1 MKRLLIVLICVM
13 GVVLTGCMKEYPLTE
28 AQTDIVAEYMAS
40 CLLKNDKKYT
50 PTLISYEEIFDY
62 KQIPSEEIPSEEVTE
77 PEAEPT
83 NIPKTN
89 DNNEDDIHP
98 AEEPKDMQYSLSEVI
113 GDPSFDIQ
121 YTSYQLAETYPEDN
135 TNLVFS
141 IDPRVGYQLLV
152 INFTVENI
160 TDLDQNIDLDMAEI
174 QYQLDT
180 NIGTVYKPSFAL
192 LENNLQYIKMNIRA
206 GEKIPAVLIYEVPK
220 DTDLS
225 YINLKVSRGS
235 KTKTIKIK

>member
-1 MKRLLIVLICVM
+1 M
-13 GVVLTGCMKEYPLTE
+13 
-28 AQTDIVAEYMAS
+28 
-40 CLLKNDKKYT
+40 
-50 PTLISYEEIFDY
+50 
-62 KQIPSEEIPSEEVTE
+62 
-77 PEAEPT
+77 
-83 NIPKTN
+83 
-89 DNNEDDIHP
+89 
-98 AEEPKDMQYSLSEVI
+98 
-113 GDPSFDIQ
+113 
-121 YTSYQLAETYPEDN
+121 
-135 TNLVFS
+135 
-141 IDPRVGYQLLV
+141 V

>member
-1 MKRLLIVLICVM
+1 M
-13 GVVLTGCMKEYPLTE
+13 
-28 AQTDIVAEYMAS
+28 
-40 CLLKNDKKYT
+40 
-50 PTLISYEEIFDY
+50 
-62 KQIPSEEIPSEEVTE
+62 
-77 PEAEPT
+77 
-83 NIPKTN
+83 
-89 DNNEDDIHP
+89 
-98 AEEPKDMQYSLSEVI
+98 
-113 GDPSFDIQ
+113 
-121 YTSYQLAETYPEDN
+121 AETYPEDN

-206 GEKIPAVLIYEVPK
+206 GEKIPAVLI
-220 DTDLS
+220 
-225 YINLKVSRGS
+225 
-235 KTKTIKIK
+235 